1 MATLALAYP
10 YSQWP
15 AQFLA
20 IKSEL
25 ETYLADIP
33 YISIEHVGS
42 TSVPNLIAKPIL
54 DIDVIVPRSQVEPAI
69 AALTTPT
76 AGYHYVGTLEIEDR
90 HSLRLLASH
99 AYTASGTKLPSRN
112 LYVIVEGCLQLRNH
126 LGVRDVLRKDEA
138 LREEYGR
145 VKVDLLNSGVDL
157 DEYVAGKSGVLQR
170 ILEKAGLTTEEREV
184 IGKVNRNWKKG
195 RDRNNFEMHV

>member
-1 MATLALAYP
+1 
-10 YSQWP
+10 
-15 AQFLA
+15 
-20 IKSEL
+20 
-25 ETYLADIP
+25 
-33 YISIEHVGS
+33 
-42 TSVPNLIAKPIL
+42 
-54 DIDVIVPRSQVEPAI
+54 
-69 AALTTPT
+69 
-76 AGYHYVGTLEIEDR
+76 
-90 HSLRLLASH
+90 
-99 AYTASGTKLPSRN
+99 
-112 LYVIVEGCLQLRNH
+112 
-126 LGVRDVLRKDEA
+126 VRDVLRKDEA